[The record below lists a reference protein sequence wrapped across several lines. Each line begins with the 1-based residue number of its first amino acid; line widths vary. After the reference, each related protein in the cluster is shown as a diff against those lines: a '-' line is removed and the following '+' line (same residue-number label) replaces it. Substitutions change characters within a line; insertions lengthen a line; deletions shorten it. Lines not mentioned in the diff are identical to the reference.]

1 MAQKKNEQNSQAL
14 PRKPLEGILAE
25 FRQALDEEIEKIKSS
40 GQSSTLL
47 YSGKRIEHHGA
58 EFWYRFSVEYMP
70 SLPADTPCKLYVGKD
85 QFDVTVISC
94 EESQLIISSRIA
106 LPNTLGSARLEN
118 GATVLMELLI
128 KCIEDN
134 AEKENAAGLR
144 MLPPG
149 GGVYQAQ
156 QLFPSLT
163 PSLGNGNT
171 DSQNRAIIAALAN
184 DITYIW
190 GPPGTGKTTVIGQ
203 IIDNLYEQNRS
214 VLVVSHTNT
223 AVDGAIEKAARNYE
237 KKNKREET
245 AYPILRIGI
254 PARPLPEKVLLASHI
269 AELGK
274 ELFAQKSAL
283 EKQAADIHQRINQI
297 RPALAKGLWIEKNN
311 LAAIGASIHN
321 LQALE
326 SQVVTL
332 QERITSIYSAAE
344 KEKQANPQYAYYLI
358 RSKELKSKKQEH
370 NKLCEQ
376 ISNNQAF
383 AATYPSSIQEAI
395 DEQKK
400 HDKYAELRSSEAK
413 YMSVQFYRNELAKI
427 DTVIKSS
434 TAELQRLLARK
445 DEAHKKVTAYEQ
457 KSSFAKLFTGK
468 SAVTKAQEELQ
479 TCDLQIPQI
488 REALERHNVVKQK
501 YDEQLRELQILQEQI
516 KAVIPSKSK
525 EEWIDTEQRRRKG
538 FSNLQNH
545 ISEMILQ
552 RDSLSQEIA
561 ELEQQIAEAR
571 DPFNRLTEL
580 RKKLDRAEDQLKQAQ
595 GTLVLEKQRYAE
607 LLEFEISF
615 YSAFFFM
622 PESDDPVLLLKELE
636 QLLDSIKREM
646 AMVDLSTL
654 GAEKE
659 TLDNNLLEIADQLN
673 EIKQKMQELEKQA
686 IKKAKIVGATL
697 AKTYLSQT
705 LRDRTFDTVI
715 LDEAS
720 MASIPALWCASY
732 LAEKNVVIVGDFLQL
747 PPIVMADKPMAQKWL
762 GKDIFF
768 HSGMQEAARKR
779 QTCPN
784 NFVMLNDQFRME
796 SAIADIANMY
806 YSEYGGLKSHD
817 NVDQRIE
824 ARDKFYSWFSGK
836 RTKQSVHLIDTENL
850 HAWVTGVPQGKGHS
864 RLNCFSAAVDVDLA
878 FKFLERKLNAL
889 DPKTVKPVDEA
900 SVLIVAPYKPHVA
913 RINQLIELEY
923 VNRGFK
929 ENLNYI
935 RAGTIHSFQGSE
947 ADIVIFDLV
956 IDEPHWKANLFMP
969 GAEINADLCKM
980 FNVAVTRAKFKLY
993 VVGNF
998 AYCQKR
1004 AKNNALG
1011 QLLDKLINKDRIPKE
1026 DAKTILPNIAFSRKT
1041 VFSINSSLNDRHI
1054 VCREDSFND
1063 YLMADVRNFKHR
1075 LIIFSPF
1082 MTENRL
1088 STLLPAFCDA
1098 IAKGKQIIV
1107 ITKALSDRSKTE
1119 LPQYR
1124 KCEAELRSLGVHIIH
1139 KKGMHEKLIFV
1150 DSNAVWIG
1158 SLNSLSFTG
1167 LTGEVMHRHM
1177 DQKLTAEYEKLF
1189 DIEHI
1194 NNAIVNQSEQQCP
1207 VCGSEMLLKDSAD
1220 GGMFWKC
1227 VNEDYSRSI
1236 TQPYPVD
1243 GVMRCKCGSPYQ
1255 FVMKKEPRW
1264 VCCDNPKHF
1273 QKMRRGDL
1281 MLPRMVD
1288 LIPQSVKKDVEQYFS
1303 VW

>member
-1 MAQKKNEQNSQAL
+1 MAKDSQKQDNHIL
-14 PRKPLEGILAE
+14 PRKPLEGILSE
-25 FRQALDEEIEKIKSS
+25 FREALDEEIDKIKTS

-47 YSGKRIEHHGA
+47 YSGRQIEHHGA

-94 EESQLIISSRIA
+94 EENQLILSSRIA
-106 LPNTLGSARLEN
+106 LPDTLGSARLEN

-144 MLPPG
+144 MLPPD

-156 QLFPSLT
+156 QLFSGEDL
-163 PSLGNGNT
+163 SLGNGNT
-171 DSQNRAIIAALAN
+171 DSQNKAIIAALAN

-203 IIDNLYEQNRS
+203 IIDNLYAQNRS

-237 KKNKREET
+237 KKNKGEDT
-245 AYPILRIGI
+245 TYPILRIGI

-274 ELFAQKSAL
+274 ELFAQKNTL
-283 EKQAADIHQRINQI
+283 EKQEAEIHQRINQI
-297 RPALAKGLWIEKNN
+297 RPTLAKGLWIEKNN

-321 LQALE
+321 LQTLD
-326 SQVVTL
+326 SQVGTL
-332 QERITSIYSAAE
+332 QETIASIYSAADQ
-344 KEKQANPQYAYYLI
+344 EKQANPQYAYYLI
-358 RSKELKSKKQEH
+358 RSKELKPKKQEH

-383 AATYPSSIQEAI
+383 AATYPASIQEAI

-400 HDKYAELRSSEAK
+400 HDKYTELKTSEAK

-427 DTVIKSS
+427 DATIKSS
-434 TAELQRLLARK
+434 TTELQRLFARK
-445 DEAHKKVTAYEQ
+445 DEAHKIVTTYEQ
-457 KSSFAKLFTGK
+457 KSSFAKLFAGK
-468 SAVTKAQEELQ
+468 SAVTKAQEELR

-488 REALERHNVVKQK
+488 REALERHNIVKQK
-501 YDEQLRELQILQEQI
+501 YDDQLQELQILQEQI
-516 KAVIPSKSK
+516 KAVIPSKTK
-525 EEWIDTEQRRRKG
+525 EEWIDTEQRRRTG

-552 RDSLSQEIA
+552 RDALSLEIA
-561 ELEQQIAEAR
+561 ELELKIAEAR
-571 DPFNRLTEL
+571 DPFNRLSEL
-580 RKKLDRAEDQLKQAQ
+580 RKKLDRTEEQLKQLH
-595 GTLVLEKQRYAE
+595 GNLVSEKQRCSD
-607 LLEFEISF
+607 LLELEKSF
-615 YSAFFFM
+615 YSAFFFS
-622 PESDDPVLLLKELE
+622 PESDAPVLLLKELE
-636 QLLDSIKREM
+636 QLLDSIKREV
-646 AMVDLSTL
+646 ATVDLSSL
-654 GAEKE
+654 REEKE
-659 TLDNNLLEIADQLN
+659 ALENNLLEIAAQLN

-686 IKKAKIVGATL
+686 IQKAKIVGATL

-705 LRDRTFDTVI
+705 LRERTFDTVI

-768 HSGMQEAARKR
+768 HSGMQEAARNR
-779 QTCPN
+779 QTCPK

-817 NVDQRIE
+817 NASQRIE

-836 RTKQSVHLIDTENL
+836 RTNQSVHLIDTENL

-878 FKFLERKLNAL
+878 FKFLEKKLSSLDIKNA
-889 DPKTVKPVDEA
+889 KPVEEA
-900 SVLIVAPYKPHVA
+900 FVLIVAPYKPHVT

-923 VNRGFK
+923 ANRGFK

-969 GAEINADLCKM
+969 GAEINADLRKM
-980 FNVAVTRAKFKLY
+980 FNVAVTRAKFKLF

-1011 QLLDKLINKDRIPKE
+1011 QLLDKLINKDHIPKE
-1026 DAKTILPNIAFSRKT
+1026 DAKKILPNIAFSRKT
-1041 VFSINSSLNDRHI
+1041 DFSIASSLSDRHI

-1063 YLMADVRNFKHR
+1063 YLMADIRNFKHR

-1088 STLLPAFCDA
+1088 SVLLPAFSDA
-1098 IAKGKQIIV
+1098 IAKGKQIII
-1107 ITKALSDRSKTE
+1107 ITKALSDRSRAE
-1119 LPQYR
+1119 LTQYR
-1124 KCEAELRSLGVHIIH
+1124 KCEAELHSLGIHIIH

-1194 NNAIVNQSEQQCP
+1194 NNAVINQTEQQCP

-1227 VNEDYSRSI
+1227 INEDYSRSI
-1236 TQPYPVD
+1236 TQPHPTD
-1243 GVMRCKCGSPYQ
+1243 GVMRCKCGSPYK
-1255 FVMKKEPRW
+1255 FIMKNEPRW
-1264 VCCDNPKHF
+1264 VCCENPRHY
-1273 QKMRRGDL
+1273 QKMKKGDL
-1281 MLPRMVD
+1281 MLPKMVEI
-1288 LIPQSVKKDVEQYFS
+1288 IPKASRKDVEYYFAMK
-1303 VW
+1303 